1 MMTRK
6 DYVELA
12 DRLGPD
18 LSPQAHVSVAD
29 ALEAFN
35 PRFDRE
41 NFLKRSIKAWENK
54 HLAPIDDKI
63 PY

>member
-35 PRFDRE
+35 PRFNRE
-41 NFLKRSIKAWENK
+41 KFLKRAI
-54 HLAPIDDKI
+54 IDDKI

>member
-35 PRFDRE
+35 PKFNRE
-41 NFLKRSIKAWENK
+41 KFLKRAIKAWEEK
-54 HLAPIDDKI
+54 HLAPINDEI

>member
-41 NFLKRSIKAWENK
+41 KFLKRSIKAWENK

>member
-6 DYVELA
+6 DYIELA
-12 DRLGPD
+12 VRLGPE

-41 NFLKRSIKAWENK
+41 KFLKRAIKAWEDK
-54 HLAPIDDKI
+54 HLEPIDDEI
-63 PY
+63 IY